1 MHYEWAIIFAFMVG
15 LTVGF
20 LLMRGYVFN
29 ARDKPLGRQV
39 AIYAAVNFLALLQTL
54 LVSIELVR
62 WVLPLVATVPRAEAL
77 AHFAGVLVP
86 IVTSYFGHRMVTFK

>member
-1 MHYEWAIIFAFMVG
+1 MHYEWAIVLAFMVG

-54 LVSIELVR
+54 LVSIGLVR
-62 WVLPLVATVPRAEAL
+62 WVLPFVETVSRAEAL
-77 AHFAGVLVP
+77 AHLAGVLVP
-86 IVTSYFGHRMVTFK
+86 IVTSYFGHRMATFK